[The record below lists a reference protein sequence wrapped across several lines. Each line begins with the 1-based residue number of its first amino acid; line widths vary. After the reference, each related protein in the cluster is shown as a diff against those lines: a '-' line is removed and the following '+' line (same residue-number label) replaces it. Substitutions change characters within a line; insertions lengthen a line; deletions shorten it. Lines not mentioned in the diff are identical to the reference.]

1 MPLKKKTHPKFNV
14 PNFGTKSRSRVPE
27 RWRKQRGIDNKKRT
41 KKNFMGAEPTI
52 GYGNPE
58 ELRGLRAD
66 GRKAVLVH
74 DVNEL
79 QGAINSSKENKID
92 ITLAGELSRRKKA
105 VFTRVAQEHDIRV
118 TNGVMK

>member
-1 MPLKKKTHPKFNV
+1 MALKKKNHPTFSI
-14 PNFGTKSRSRVPE
+14 PNFGAKGRSRVSD

-58 ELRGLRAD
+58 ELKGVRQNGNR
-66 GRKAVLVH
+66 AVLVH

-79 QGAINSSKENKID
+79 QEVISSAKGVD
-92 ITLAGELSRRKKA
+92 IILASTLSDRKKA
-105 VFTRVAQEHDIRV
+105 IFTKIALEHKIQV